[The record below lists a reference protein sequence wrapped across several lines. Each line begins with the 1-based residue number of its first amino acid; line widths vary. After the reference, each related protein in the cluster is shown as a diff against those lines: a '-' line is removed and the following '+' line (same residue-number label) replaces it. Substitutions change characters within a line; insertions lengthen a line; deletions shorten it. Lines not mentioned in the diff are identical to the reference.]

1 MVYRASAEDGE
12 NWMATLATLSIP
24 GVGIVAPAASP
35 IGTLIQIT
43 ACCSEVGIYRCY
55 NVMQT
60 KLHAVIIAHLPR
72 A

>member
-1 MVYRASAEDGE
+1 
-12 NWMATLATLSIP
+12 MATLATQGIS
-24 GVGIVAPAASP
+24 GVGVVAPAARS
-35 IGTLIQIT
+35 IGTVIQIT